1 MGKFLQRYQK
11 VTIKE
16 FKFDKIGK
24 RVLYRHIYT
33 KNTNW
38 FTDWNEGSYFTKLV

>member
-1 MGKFLQRYQK
+1 MQKHQK

-24 RVLYRHIYT
+24 RALYRHINGY
-33 KNTNW
+33 W
-38 FTDWNEGSYFTKLV
+38 FTDWIEGSYFTKLV